1 MSVAVATATIFAQN
15 RNFTPRLASGIFHSS
30 LSFRGNTVTVG
41 ISRERTIGVGVP
53 PLCHCE
59 EQQRLRRGNLAE
71 RTAPDGWILH
81 CVQNDIRESAS
92 TAHKPPRVI
101 ASASVAISREGN
113 ETTAHTTKTKKQKN
127 KYRDK
132 VF

>member
-1 MSVAVATATIFAQN
+1 M
-15 RNFTPRLASGIFHSS
+15 
-30 LSFRGNTVTVG
+30 
-41 ISRERTIGVGVP
+41 
-53 PLCHCE
+53 
-59 EQQRLRRGNLAE
+59 LRRGNLAE

-113 ETTAHTTKTKKQKN
+113 ETTAHTTKTNKTKKN

-132 VF
+132 VFQKGALFR

>member
-1 MSVAVATATIFAQN
+1 M
-15 RNFTPRLASGIFHSS
+15 
-30 LSFRGNTVTVG
+30 
-41 ISRERTIGVGVP
+41 
-53 PLCHCE
+53 
-59 EQQRLRRGNLAE
+59 LRRGNLAE

-113 ETTAHTTKTKKQKN
+113 IPPNAQQKQTKQKKIN
-127 KYRDK
+127 KG
-132 VF
+132 

>member
-1 MSVAVATATIFAQN
+1 M
-15 RNFTPRLASGIFHSS
+15 
-30 LSFRGNTVTVG
+30 
-41 ISRERTIGVGVP
+41 
-53 PLCHCE
+53 
-59 EQQRLRRGNLAE
+59 RRGNLAE

-92 TAHKPPRVI
+92 VAHKPPPRVI

-113 ETTAHTTKTKKQKN
+113 ETTAHTTKTKKTKKN

>member
-1 MSVAVATATIFAQN
+1 M
-15 RNFTPRLASGIFHSS
+15 
-30 LSFRGNTVTVG
+30 
-41 ISRERTIGVGVP
+41 
-53 PLCHCE
+53 
-59 EQQRLRRGNLAE
+59 LRRGNLAE
-71 RTAPDGWILH
+71 RTAPDGCILH

-113 ETTAHTTKTKKQKN
+113 ETTAHTTKKTKKN

>member
-1 MSVAVATATIFAQN
+1 M
-15 RNFTPRLASGIFHSS
+15 
-30 LSFRGNTVTVG
+30 
-41 ISRERTIGVGVP
+41 
-53 PLCHCE
+53 
-59 EQQRLRRGNLAE
+59 LRRGNPAE